1 LDAISLLSRRDAAQR
16 VGLAPAT
23 LAKLA
28 VFGGGPPMVK
38 LGRSVRYRVADLEA
52 WIERRTA
59 TSTTDAQARGLDRL
73 TSASAAKAQRSP
85 RA

>member
-1 LDAISLLSRRDAAQR
+1 LSDILLTRPDAAR
-16 VGLAPAT
+16 RIGLAPAT

-38 LGRSVRYRVADLEA
+38 LGRSVRYRAADLDA
-52 WIERRTA
+52 WLDGRTA
-59 TSTTDAQARGLDRL
+59 TSTIDAQARGLDRL
-73 TSASAAKAQRSP
+73 TATSAMVEE